1 MRAAAKRARPLIEAI
16 QRYEVDN
23 GVPPVSL
30 DALVPNYIKRIP
42 RTGHLR
48 GSPDFEYDVFTD
60 SRSSL
65 VWYDLGSRNGQ
76 PRGLWVYIDGD
87 PDHAIL
93 VFTQDQSNMVVN
105 AYVDRMPESYEA
117 MGFDLDRWN
126 LRTNRIEMVRS
137 LPEHYKLTGV
147 PLSDVEK
154 ILGPPDGNRELR
166 NTPWELRIPCTGGF
180 MNWDVFLYWPTGKYP
195 EHTHGGS
202 TEIIGDWCY
211 VHE

>member
-1 MRAAAKRARPLIEAI
+1 
-16 QRYEVDN
+16 
-23 GVPPVSL
+23 VSL

-42 RTGHLR
+42 HTGLW
-48 GSPDFEYDVFTD
+48 GSPDFEYEPFTD
-60 SRSSL
+60 SQLSL

-76 PRGLWVYIDGD
+76 PKSGLWVYIDGN

-93 VFTQDQSNMVVN
+93 ALTLDQSNKLVN
-105 AYVDRMPESYEA
+105 ARVDRMPESYEP
-117 MGFDLDRWN
+117 MDFDLDRWN

-137 LPEHYKLTGV
+137 LPEHYKLKGI

-166 NTPWELRIPCTGGF
+166 NTPWELRIPCSWGYLS
-180 MNWDVFLYWPTGKYP
+180 WDVFFYWPSGKYT
-195 EHTHGGS
+195 EYTYGGS
-202 TEIIGDWCY
+202 TEMIGDWCY